1 MDLRES
7 PELAD
12 FRKDVRKWVL
22 ANMPKEAPSPYQHR
36 GLEEDDY
43 ITIWFK
49 TLAKKKWLA
58 FRWPEQFGGAG
69 FSEARQLVFVDE
81 LMRCGA
87 PVPRGFGISMVGPLI
102 YQFGTDWQKER
113 FLPRIAAHQE
123 IWCQGYSEPN
133 SGSDLASLQTRAE
146 LQDGDH
152 FLVNGQKI
160 WTSRAD
166 AASWIFALVRTD
178 NTGKKQ
184 EGISFLLVDMST
196 PGVSIKPIKQIN
208 GTEGFFE
215 TFFDDVKVPM
225 KNIVG
230 EINKGWTM
238 AKALLGHERVMT
250 GANVD
255 MNRLIE
261 GLKTTATQYERTG
274 QPVLQDATYRD
285 RMAQLEMDADC
296 LRYTRYRMNTAVM
309 RGETPGPESS
319 IFKVYQAELCQR
331 LYDWGMDAMGIDGSR
346 WYDESLSEEAF
357 DIPMSMTITRAMS
370 IYSGSNEV
378 QRNIISKRVL
388 GLPD

>member
-7 PELAD
+7 SELTE
-12 FRKDVRKWVL
+12 FRKNVREWVL
-22 ANMPKEAPSPYQHR
+22 ANLPKQEPSPYSHR

-43 ITIWFK
+43 ITSWFK
-49 TLAKKKWLA
+49 SLAEKKWLA
-58 FRWPEQFGGAG
+58 FRWPEEFGGAG
-69 FSEARQLVFVDE
+69 FSEPEQLVFVDE

-102 YQFGTDWQKER
+102 FQFGTDWQKER
-113 FLPRIAAHQE
+113 FLPRIAAHEE

-146 LQDGDH
+146 PTDDDH
-152 FLVNGQKI
+152 FIVNGQKI

-178 NTGKKQ
+178 NSGKKQ

-196 PGVSIKPIKQIN
+196 PGVSIKPIKQIDGN
-208 GTEGFFE
+208 EGFFE
-215 TFFDDVKVPM
+215 TFFDNVKVPA
-225 KNIVG
+225 KNLVG
-230 EINKGWTM
+230 EKNKGWTM

-255 MNRLIE
+255 LNRLVDT
-261 GLKTTATQYERTG
+261 LKTLANQYERQG
-274 QPVLQDATYRD
+274 KPVLADPTFRD

-309 RGETPGPESS
+309 KGQAPGPESS

-331 LYDWGMDAMGIDGSR
+331 LYDWGLDSMAMDSAA
-346 WYDESLSEEAF
+346 WYDERLSPEGF
-357 DIPMSMTITRAMS
+357 DMPMAMSITRAMS